1 MTTMVVVVVTTFVE
15 ATTTIVVVV
24 VVTMSSVGKKS
35 HMTQDAYANP
45 SYHMSVWER
54 EREREQ
60 MICIG
65 SVKDFYTVI

>member
-1 MTTMVVVVVTTFVE
+1 MVTTFVE

-24 VVTMSSVGKKS
+24 VVTMSSVGKKN

-45 SYHMSVWER
+45 SYHMSVCER